1 MTARPMRD
9 RWLSRRA
16 LLLHLEVAIIAP
28 GCAIAGWWQATRALA
43 GNGLSWFYSVEWP
56 VFAVLAI
63 AGWWYLIHEDPET
76 YKARRARPRQGGDQ
90 GQVEGVTGQLATM
103 TGTVKTLTVE
113 RTAARL
119 AKAMAFL
126 VGLELALG
134 ILALIFVPIGRPSA
148 LLPVKGVG
156 FFLAHAIIGLPVA
169 FGALL
174 LLVQVRQS
182 KRIARLSGWIGFLGI
197 VFAAAGGLMTI
208 AHPLRIGGIA
218 LMGIGTLI
226 AGFGYLLPTFEKLS

>member
-1 MTARPMRD
+1 MRD
-9 RWLSRRA
+9 RWWSRRA

-63 AGWWYLIHEDPET
+63 AGWWYLIHEDPEV
-76 YKARRARPRQGGDQ
+76 YKARRARPRQGNDQ
-90 GQVEGVTGQLATM
+90 TEVEGMMGGQLATM
-103 TGTVKTLTVE
+103 TGTIKTLTVE

-119 AKAMAFL
+119 ARVMAIL

-148 LLPVKGVG
+148 LVPLRGAA
-156 FFLAHAIIGLPVA
+156 FFLVHAVIGLPIA
-169 FGALL
+169 LGAAL

-182 KRIARLSGWIGFLGI
+182 TRIARLSGWIGFVGVGFSAL
-197 VFAAAGGLMTI
+197 GGLMTI
-208 AHPLRIGGIA
+208 SHPLRIGGVA
-218 LMGIGTLI
+218 LMGIGTFV